1 MFAKILP
8 IIVALVATAVFVP
21 RFGQAARIL
30 TVFPAVSKS
39 HFAVG
44 EALSVGLARAGH
56 QVTLI
61 SPYDYKSPMDNL
73 ESVQMT
79 GTIEIAEG

>member
-1 MFAKILP
+1 MTANLLP
-8 IIVALVATAVFVP
+8 LMVTIMVATVVIP
-21 RFGQAARIL
+21 QFGQSARIL
-30 TVFPAVSKS
+30 SVFPAVSKS

-61 SPYDYKSPMDNL
+61 SPYNYKSAVNTL
-73 ESVQMT
+73 EGVQIT
-79 GTIEIAEG
+79 GAEEIADG